1 MCVGFS
7 KIIILGEIAS
17 IIMNTLDMGQKI
29 IEKHFTLNKNIY
41 GPDHL
46 ASSTPKE
53 FFNLVKG
60 IRRAENM
67 KGSYKKEIQKE
78 EINVR
83 KVSKKPNLFK

>member
-1 MCVGFS
+1 M
-7 KIIILGEIAS
+7 
-17 IIMNTLDMGQKI
+17 
-29 IEKHFTLNKNIY
+29 Y

-67 KGSYKKEIQKE
+67 KGSYKREIQKE

-83 KVSKKPNLFK
+83 KYLEKA

>member
-1 MCVGFS
+1 M
-7 KIIILGEIAS
+7 
-17 IIMNTLDMGQKI
+17 D
-29 IEKHFTLNKNIY
+29 

-67 KGSYKKEIQKE
+67 KGSFKRR
-78 EINVR
+78 N
-83 KVSKKPNLFK
+83 SKRRN